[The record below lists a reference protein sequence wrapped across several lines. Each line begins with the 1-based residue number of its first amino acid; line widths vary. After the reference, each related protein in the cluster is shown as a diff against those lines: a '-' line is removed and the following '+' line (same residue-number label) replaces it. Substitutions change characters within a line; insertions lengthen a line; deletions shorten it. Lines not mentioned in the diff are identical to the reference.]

1 MNALEP
7 RPGVLDI
14 EPYVGGESTIA
25 GARRVIKLASNESAL
40 GPSPAAIE
48 AYTELRGAL
57 ERYPD
62 GPSTELRAALAA
74 AHGIDAARIVCG
86 AGSDELLALLAR
98 AYAGPGDE
106 VLYSQYGF
114 LVYRLAALG
123 VGARPVAAP
132 EAAHTADVDA
142 LLARAGAKTR
152 ILYLANPNNPT
163 GTYLSA
169 EELVRLRAGLPPQTI
184 LVIDSAYAEYVG
196 ADDYSDG
203 AELVEAYD
211 TVVTTRTFSKI
222 YGLAALRLGWVYCP
236 PDIADVLNR
245 IRPPFNVTAPA
256 QVAGLAAVADAAHL
270 DAARAHNDRWLPWLD
285 ERLRGLG
292 LEVVPSVANFT
303 LARFPAAKGG
313 AAAADDHLRGDGI
326 IVRRMEGYGL
336 PEYLRITVGPQAAC
350 GAVVESLARFME

>member
-1 MNALEP
+1 MTALEP

-14 EPYVGGESTIA
+14 EPYVGGESTIP
-25 GARRVIKLASNESAL
+25 GAARVIKLASNESAL

-48 AYTELRGAL
+48 AYVELRGAL

-132 EAAHTADVDA
+132 EAEHTADVDA
-142 LLARAGAKTR
+142 LLALAGPRTR

-163 GTYLSA
+163 GTYLA
-169 EELVRLRAGLPPQTI
+169 ADALVRLRAGLPEQTI

-196 ADDYSDG
+196 ADDYSAG
-203 AELVEAYD
+203 IELVEAHD

-222 YGLAALRLGWVYCP
+222 YGLAALRLGWAYCP
-236 PDIADVLNR
+236 PAIADVLNR

-256 QVAGLAAVADAAHL
+256 QVAGLAAVSDTAHL
-270 DAARAHNDRWLPWLD
+270 IAARAHNDRWMPWLG

-292 LEVVPSVANFT
+292 LEVVPGAANFV
-303 LARFPAAKGG
+303 LARFPAEKGG
-313 AAAADDHLRGDGI
+313 APAADDHLRGDGI
-326 IVRRMEGYGL
+326 IARRMEGYGL

-350 GAVVESLARFME
+350 GAVAESLARFME

>member
-1 MNALEP
+1 MTALEP

-14 EPYVGGESTIA
+14 EPYVGGESTIS
-25 GARRVIKLASNESAL
+25 GAARVIKLASNESAL

-48 AYTELRGAL
+48 AYVELRGAL

-62 GPSTELRAALAA
+62 GPSTELRAALAT

-106 VLYSQYGF
+106 ILYSQYGF

-132 EAAHTADVDA
+132 EAAHTADIDA
-142 LLARAGAKTR
+142 LLALAGPRTR

-163 GTYLSA
+163 GTYLA
-169 EELVRLRAGLPPQTI
+169 ADALVRLRAGLPEQTI

-196 ADDYSDG
+196 AEDYSAG
-203 AELVEAYD
+203 IELVEAHD

-222 YGLAALRLGWVYCP
+222 YGLAALRLGWAYCP
-236 PDIADVLNR
+236 PAIADVLNR

-256 QVAGLAAVADAAHL
+256 QAAGLAAVSDPAHVI
-270 DAARAHNDRWLPWLD
+270 AVRAHNDRWMPWLA

-292 LEVVPSVANFT
+292 IEVVPGVANFV
-303 LARFPAAKGG
+303 LARLPAAKGG
-313 AAAADDHLRGDGI
+313 APAADDHLRRDGI

-336 PEYLRITVGPQAAC
+336 PEYLRITVGPQVAC